1 MKKINIWYLS
11 SFLIS
16 FVVLIPIA
24 TISFSFFDETTEY
37 SKILKETF
45 LLEYIYNSA
54 VLLFGVLILTSLEQ
68 AQLILFLFMF
78 FQEVIFL
85 NGL

>member
-24 TISFSFFDETTEY
+24 TVSFSFFDETTEY
-37 SKILKETF
+37 YKILKETF
-45 LLEYIYNSA
+45 LVEYIYNSA
-54 VLLFGVLILTSLEQ
+54 TLLL
-68 AQLILFLFMF
+68 
-78 FQEVIFL
+78 
-85 NGL
+85 